1 MSVKI
6 IAEIGINHNGDISI
20 CKKMIDNAIL
30 AGCDYVKFQKRDPDV
45 CVPEYQ
51 KSKLRKTPWGEM
63 TYLEYKWKIELDQ
76 DEYNEIDRY
85 CKEKGI
91 GWFASAWDIPSVDFL
106 RQYGAG
112 GITKIPSALITD
124 HKLCKYARDK
134 FECLIISTGMST
146 EEEIEHCVQ
155 TCNPDVIMHTNSTY
169 PTPVKELNLKYR
181 DSKIPRKS
189 LIVSANFNF
198 KYGDNEVIKQK
209 MQNIKNMRLNS
220 QPIKSKTSGSSF
232 KNPSN
237 NFAAKLIEKA
247 GCKGLNIGDAFVS
260 TKHANFLIN
269 TNNASASELEE
280 LGKKIIERVYNK
292 FNILLEWEIKIIG
305 K

>member
-124 HKLCKYARDK
+124 HKLCKYAREK

-169 PTPVKELNLKYR
+169 PTPVKELNLKYIEWLTKRYNTEVGYSGHEYGLTTTFATVAMGVTWIERHITLDRTMWGSDHIASVEPGGLFKLVKGIR
-181 DSKIPRKS
+181 DIEQALGQFGPRK
-189 LIVSANFNF
+189 IF
-198 KYGDNEVIKQK
+198 
-209 MQNIKNMRLNS
+209 
-220 QPIKSKTSGSSF
+220 P
-232 KNPSN
+232 
-237 NFAAKLIEKA
+237 
-247 GCKGLNIGDAFVS
+247 
-260 TKHANFLIN
+260 
-269 TNNASASELEE
+269 SELE
-280 LGKKIIERVYNK
+280 KRKILR
-292 FNILLEWEIKIIG
+292 G
-305 K
+305 R

>member
-1 MSVKI
+1 MKNLINKISDKINSKFLFDYDTSKSVWFRAGGKAGVFCILHDENEFAI
-6 IAEIGINHNGDISI
+6 ILDQVGSVPYEFIGAGSNLLVRDNGYEGILFKLGKKFNNTVLHQNHIEVGASILDINLAKFAEKNSIEGFEFLSGIPGSIGGAV
-20 CKKMIDNAIL
+20 KMN
-30 AGCDYVKFQKRDPDV
+30 AGCYGSETKDILKDI
-45 CVPEYQ
+45 
-51 KSKLRKTPWGEM
+51 
-63 TYLEYKWKIELDQ
+63 KIL
-76 DEYNEIDRY
+76 N
-85 CKEKGI
+85 
-91 GWFASAWDIPSVDFL
+91 PSGDLVTL
-106 RQYGAG
+106 GA
-112 GITKIPSALITD
+112 
-124 HKLCKYARDK
+124 
-134 FECLIISTGMST
+134 E
-146 EEEIEHCVQ
+146 
-155 TCNPDVIMHTNSTY
+155 
-169 PTPVKELNLKYR
+169 ELNLKYR